1 MAIFTEDGNAVFR
14 GGGGINRKTRR
25 KDAKREAK
33 KQRASGIGRRLAT
46 IENLKA

>member
-14 GGGGINRKTRR
+14 GGGINRKTRR